1 MIDISFLIAFFIY
14 SINLVFLSLGL
25 VLIFNVS
32 KVVNLAHGSFYVL
45 GGYLASFLVLR
56 TNSLWGIA
64 LAVAAAIPL
73 GLLIAYVSRWLRR
86 DVEQIFFTFSLSLL
100 LEGLFK
106 AAFGVGNYTA
116 GDFAR
121 SLGGFSLGGTEVP
134 ASYLVGFAAL
144 AASLG
149 IFSAFLYKTRFGLL
163 LRAVIDDAEM
173 AQALGVRAGPMVY
186 VAGVV
191 GAAFAVLGGAVA
203 SLWQAYSLG
212 MAANLLIYAFAVMV
226 ISGTANIWGVVPA
239 SILASFVRT
248 LSVYYFPE
256 FEIFSL
262 YVVVLLVLLF
272 KPEGLF
278 VRHVRVV

>member
-1 MIDISFLIAFFIY
+1 M
-14 SINLVFLSLGL
+14 
-25 VLIFNVS
+25 
-32 KVVNLAHGSFYVL
+32 
-45 GGYLASFLVLR
+45 
-56 TNSLWGIA
+56 
-64 LAVAAAIPL
+64 
-73 GLLIAYVSRWLRR
+73 
-86 DVEQIFFTFSLSLL
+86 
-100 LEGLFK
+100 
-106 AAFGVGNYTA
+106 
-116 GDFAR
+116 
-121 SLGGFSLGGTEVP
+121 P